1 MASTLYPVGLDL
13 AGRRVVVVG
22 GGSVAQR
29 RVAGLLEVGADV
41 VVVSPAVTT
50 ALEAVADSREIT
62 WEAREYAAGDLDDA
76 WYCVAATDSPEVNT
90 TVAAAAE
97 ERRVFCVRADA
108 AEAGTAVTPAVGRYD
123 DVTVGVLGGGDPR
136 RATGVRDGV
145 VEALRTGT
153 LADRRHRAVSP
164 GVTLVGGGPG
174 DPGLITVR
182 GRQALAQADVV
193 VTDRLAP
200 QRLLEELP
208 PDVTVIDAS
217 KLPRGRYMSQD
228 TINAVLVDEAK
239 AGNRVVRLK
248 GGDPFVFGR
257 GYEEIQAC
265 AAAGIPVEVVPGVT
279 SAISVPAVAG
289 IPVTHRGVTHEF
301 VVVSGHLPPGHEQ
314 SLVDWD
320 ALGRLTG
327 TIVLLMAVE
336 NIGAIAEALVAGGR
350 DPETPAVAVQE
361 GGLPGETIARATL
374 AKLPGAI
381 TDAGVRP
388 PAVIVVGDVGAL
400 RASEH
405 LPVS

>member
-1 MASTLYPVGLDL
+1 MSTLYPVGLDL

-41 VVVSPAVTT
+41 HVVSPAVTT
-50 ALEAVADSREIT
+50 ALEALASSREIA
-62 WEAREYAAGDLDDA
+62 WEQREYATGDLDAA
-76 WYCVAATDSPEVNT
+76 WYCVAATDSAAVNAA
-90 TVAAAAE
+90 VAAEAE
-97 ERRVFCVRADA
+97 GARVFCVRADSA
-108 AEAGTAVTPAVGRYD
+108 GEGTAVTPAVGRYD
-123 DVTVGVLGGGDPR
+123 DVTVGVIGGGDPR
-136 RATGVRDGV
+136 RAAGVRDGV
-145 VEALRTGT
+145 VEALRSGT
-153 LADRRHRAVSP
+153 LADRRHRGDRNP

-174 DPGLITVR
+174 DAGLITVR

-200 QRLLEELP
+200 QALLDELP

-228 TINAVLVDEAK
+228 TINAVLVDEAL

-265 AAAGIPVEVVPGVT
+265 AAAGVTVDVVPGVT
-279 SAISVPAVAG
+279 SAISVPAFAG
-289 IPVTHRGVTHEF
+289 IPVTHRGITHEF

-314 SLVDWD
+314 SLVDWA

-327 TIVLLMAVE
+327 TVVLLMAVE
-336 NIGAIAEALVAGGR
+336 NLPHIAEALVAGGR
-350 DPETPAVAVQE
+350 DPETPAIAIRE
-361 GGLPGETIARATL
+361 GGLPGEATVRAPL
-374 AKLPGAI
+374 AKLPSAI
-381 TDAGVRP
+381 VDAGLRP
-388 PAVIVVGDVGAL
+388 PAVVVIG
-400 RASEH
+400 
-405 LPVS
+405 PVADPSAFPPP

>member
-1 MASTLYPVGLDL
+1 MSSGSTLYPVGLDL
-13 AGRRVVVVG
+13 TGRRVVVIG

-50 ALEAVADSREIT
+50 ALEAVVDSREIT
-62 WEAREYAAGDLDDA
+62 WEPREYAAGDLDDA
-76 WYCVAATDSPEVNT
+76 WYCVAATDSPEVNAA
-90 TVAAAAE
+90 VAAAAE
-97 ERRVFCVRADA
+97 ARRVFCVRADA

-136 RATGVRDGV
+136 RATGVRDGI

-228 TINAVLVDEAK
+228 TINAVLVDEAR

-279 SAISVPAVAG
+279 SAISVPAFAG

-314 SLVDWD
+314 SLVDWH

-336 NIGAIAEALVAGGR
+336 NIGVIAEALVAGGR
-350 DPETPAVAVQE
+350 DPETSAVAVQE

-381 TDAGVRP
+381 ADAGVRP
-388 PAVIVVGDVGAL
+388 PAVIVIGAVGAL
-400 RASEH
+400 RAREQ
-405 LPVS
+405 

>member
-1 MASTLYPVGLDL
+1 VTTLYPVGLDL
-13 AGRRVVVVG
+13 TGRRVVVAG

-29 RVAGLLEVGADV
+29 RVAGLLEVGAEV

-50 ALEAVADSREIT
+50 ALEALADSREIT
-62 WEAREYAAGDLDDA
+62 WEAREYADGDLDEA
-76 WYCVAATDSPEVNT
+76 WYCVAATDSPQVNAA
-90 TVAAAAE
+90 VAAAAE
-97 ERRVFCVRADA
+97 HRRVFCVRADA
-108 AEAGTAVTPAVGRYD
+108 AGDGTAVTPAVGRYD
-123 DVTVGVLGGGDPR
+123 DVTVAVLGGGDPR
-136 RATGVRDGV
+136 RAAGVRDGV
-145 VEALRTGT
+145 VEALRSGT
-153 LADRRHRAVSP
+153 LADRRHRAVAA

-174 DPGLITVR
+174 DPGLITVK

-200 QRLLEELP
+200 QPLLDELP

-228 TINAVLVDEAK
+228 TINAVLVDEAR

-257 GYEEIQAC
+257 GYEEIEAC
-265 AAAGIPVEVVPGVT
+265 AAAGITVDVIPGVT
-279 SAISVPAVAG
+279 SAISVPALAG

-327 TIVLLMAVE
+327 TVVLLMAVE
-336 NIGAIAEALVAGGR
+336 NIGAIVEALVAGGR

-361 GGLPGETIARATL
+361 GGLPGERTARATL

-381 TDAGVRP
+381 TAAGIRP
-388 PAVIVVGDVGAL
+388 PAVVVVGQVAGFTA
-400 RASEH
+400 
-405 LPVS
+405 

>member
-1 MASTLYPVGLDL
+1 VSTASTLYPVGLDL
-13 AGRRVVVVG
+13 TGRRVVVAG

-29 RVAGLLEVGADV
+29 RVAGLLEVGASV
-41 VVVSPAVTT
+41 VVVSPALTT
-50 ALEAVADSREIT
+50 ALEALADSREIT

-76 WYCVAATDSPEVNT
+76 WYCVAATDSPAVNAEI
-90 TVAAAAE
+90 AAAAE
-97 ERRVFCVRADA
+97 AHRVFCVRADA
-108 AEAGTAVTPAVGRYD
+108 AEEGTAVTPAVGRYD
-123 DVTVGVLGGGDPR
+123 DVTVAVIGGGDPR
-136 RATGVRDGV
+136 RASGVRDGV
-145 VEALRTGT
+145 VEALRSGT
-153 LADRRHRAVSP
+153 LADRRHRAVNP

-174 DPGLITVR
+174 DPGLITVK

-200 QRLLEELP
+200 QALLDELP

-265 AAAGIPVEVVPGVT
+265 AAAGITVDVIPGVT
-279 SAISVPAVAG
+279 SAISVPAFAG
-289 IPVTHRGVTHEF
+289 VPVTHRGVTHEF
-301 VVVSGHLPPGHEQ
+301 VVVSGHLPPGHAE
-314 SLVDWD
+314 SLVDWG

-336 NIGAIAEALVAGGR
+336 NIGVITEALVAGGR
-350 DPETPAVAVQE
+350 DPETPAVAIQE
-361 GGLPGETIARATL
+361 GGLPGEKSTRAPL
-374 AKLPGAI
+374 AKLPEAVAA
-381 TDAGVRP
+381 AGVRP
-388 PAVIVVGDVGAL
+388 PAVIVIGEVGAL
-400 RASEH
+400 RAY
-405 LPVS
+405 

>member
-1 MASTLYPVGLDL
+1 MSTLYPVGLDL
-13 AGRRVVVVG
+13 TGRRVVVTG

-41 VVVSPAVTT
+41 HVVSPAVTT
-50 ALEAVADSREIT
+50 ALEALASSREIT
-62 WEAREYAAGDLDDA
+62 WEQRTYAAGDLDGA
-76 WYCVAATDSPEVNT
+76 WYCVAATDSTEVNAA
-90 TVAAAAE
+90 VAAEAEAA
-97 ERRVFCVRADA
+97 RVFCVRADS
-108 AEAGTAVTPAVGRYD
+108 AEEGTAVTPAVGRYD
-123 DVTVGVLGGGDPR
+123 DVTVGVIGGGDPR
-136 RATGVRDGV
+136 RAAGVRDGV

-153 LADRRHRAVSP
+153 LADRRHRGDRNP

-174 DPGLITVR
+174 DAGLITVK

-200 QRLLEELP
+200 QALLDELP

-228 TINAVLVDEAK
+228 TINAVLVDEAL

-265 AAAGIPVEVVPGVT
+265 AAAGVAVDVVPGVT
-279 SAISVPAVAG
+279 SAISVPAFAG
-289 IPVTHRGVTHEF
+289 VPVTHRGITHEF
-301 VVVSGHLPPGHEQ
+301 VVVSGHLPPGHAQ
-314 SLVDWD
+314 SLVDWA

-336 NIGAIAEALVAGGR
+336 NLPHIAEALIDGGR
-350 DPETPAVAVQE
+350 DPETPAVAIQE
-361 GGLPGETIARATL
+361 GGLPGESTVRAPL
-374 AKLPGAI
+374 AKLPSAI
-381 TDAGVRP
+381 ADAGLRP
-388 PAVIVVGDVGAL
+388 PAVVVIG
-400 RASEH
+400 
-405 LPVS
+405 PVADPSAFPPP